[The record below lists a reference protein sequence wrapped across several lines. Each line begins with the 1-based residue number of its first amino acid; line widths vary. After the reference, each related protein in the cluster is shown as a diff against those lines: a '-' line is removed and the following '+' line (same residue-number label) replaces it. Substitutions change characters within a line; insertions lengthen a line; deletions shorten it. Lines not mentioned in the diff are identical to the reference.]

1 MSGERTGRHD
11 YADEIG
17 LYFEG
22 YGLPRIPG
30 RILGWLLVCEPPHQ
44 SAEQIAESLDI
55 SRGSVSMAMKMLA
68 ANKAVVRHT
77 VPGSRRTHWRLRPGF
92 WLDEAAEKA
101 RQAREWIKQTE
112 RGLELLADAPPESR
126 QRLEEANEM
135 YTFLAEQY
143 ERIETLWHEQRK
155 Q

>member
-1 MSGERTGRHD
+1 MRH
-11 YADEIG
+11 A
-17 LYFEG
+17 
-22 YGLPRIPG
+22 
-30 RILGWLLVCEPPHQ
+30 
-44 SAEQIAESLDI
+44 
-55 SRGSVSMAMKMLA
+55 
-68 ANKAVVRHT
+68 

-126 QRLEEANEM
+126 RRLEEANEM

-143 ERIETLWHEQRK
+143 GRIETLWHEQRK

>member
-1 MSGERTGRHD
+1 MTGERTGHHE

-17 LYFEG
+17 LYFES

-44 SAEQIAESLDI
+44 TAEELAEALDI
-55 SRGSVSMAMKMLA
+55 SRGSVSMAMKMLS
-68 ANKAVVRHT
+68 ANKAVVRQA

-101 RQAREWIKQTE
+101 RQAHEWIKQTE

-126 QRLEEANEM
+126 QRLEEAKEM

-143 ERIETLWHEQRK
+143 GRIETLWHEQRK

>member
-30 RILGWLLVCEPPHQ
+30 RILGWLMACEPPHQ
-44 SAEQIAESLDI
+44 SPEQLAEELDI
-55 SRGSVSMAMKMLA
+55 SRGSVSMAMRLLQP
-68 ANKAVVRHT
+68 NKAVERIA

-92 WLDEAAEKA
+92 
-101 RQAREWIKQTE
+101 
-112 RGLELLADAPPESR
+112 
-126 QRLEEANEM
+126 
-135 YTFLAEQY
+135 
-143 ERIETLWHEQRK
+143 
-155 Q
+155 